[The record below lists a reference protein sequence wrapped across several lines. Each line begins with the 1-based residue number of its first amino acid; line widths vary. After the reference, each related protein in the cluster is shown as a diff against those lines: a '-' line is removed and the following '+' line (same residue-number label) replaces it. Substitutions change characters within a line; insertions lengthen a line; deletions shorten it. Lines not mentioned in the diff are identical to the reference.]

1 MVISLTKDEKAYLLA
16 FLGFDMANH
25 MSMIQ
30 EGDAWEDHAE
40 DMELIKNIERKLK
53 KG

>member
-1 MVISLTKDEKAYLLA
+1 MTISLTKDERDYLLA
-16 FLGFDMANH
+16 FLSIDMENH
-25 MSMIQ
+25 MDMIQ
-30 EGDAWEDHAE
+30 NGDKWEDHAE